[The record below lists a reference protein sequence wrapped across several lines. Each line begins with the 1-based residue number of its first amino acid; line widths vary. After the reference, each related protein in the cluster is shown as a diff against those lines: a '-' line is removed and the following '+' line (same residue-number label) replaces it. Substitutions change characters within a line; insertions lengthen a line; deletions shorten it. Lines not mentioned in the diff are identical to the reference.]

1 MWGVASSVSS
11 VSSSGASISCCL
23 FACRFGRIA
32 VSFGLGNDVEKENLI
47 NFNCFVKTE
56 KRTFSAKIP
65 WKNNLEVHEK
75 TVGQEDEDGKCIFFE
90 KLIGSIS

>member
-1 MWGVASSVSS
+1 MA
-11 VSSSGASISCCL
+11 L
-23 FACRFGRIA
+23 
-32 VSFGLGNDVEKENLI
+32 
-47 NFNCFVKTE
+47 CFVKTE